1 MNDIVIQVKKETATA
16 YKNNEKLGNKTQNLQ
31 NKLKFEFVDEIVE
44 GSAWL
49 EYEIDGVKKYTPM
62 EKYDKGYQV
71 DIKNNLLTSNQVSVD
86 LKITQDETYE
96 GVPIF
101 VTNIVTF
108 SVENTINADEKEI
121 EEYEAISF
129 EINSEG
135 LLEMTY
141 LDTEKTID
149 FQINNKGE
157 LEVIF

>member
-31 NKLKFEFVDEIVE
+31 NKLKFEFIDEVVE
-44 GSAWL
+44 GIAWL
-49 EYEIDGVKKYTPM
+49 EYEIDGNKNYALM
-62 EKYDKGYQV
+62 EKYEKGYQIDIKSCLLISDHVEV
-71 DIKNNLLTSNQVSVD
+71 DI
-86 LKITQDETYE
+86 KITQDETYE